1 MKSKTFFFGVL
12 IILGIYSLGGW
23 QIAHALNFDGEK
35 IKGLWYS
42 GIIGTLNIVAAFF
55 TIKLTINKEEKTFMK
70 AFFGGM
76 GIRVLILI
84 AVIVSIVKFLDIDQF
99 TFILSLLILYVLYQI
114 WEIWLINSYLR
125 KE

>member
-1 MKSKTFFFGVL
+1 MKSKTFFIGVL
-12 IILGIYSLGGW
+12 VVLGIYSLAGW
-23 QIAHALNFDGEK
+23 QIADAFQFSEEK

-42 GIIGTLNIVAAFF
+42 GIIGTLNIVVAFF
-55 TIKLTINKEEKTFMK
+55 TIKLTIKREAKTFMK
-70 AFFGGM
+70 MFFGGM
-76 GIRVLILI
+76 GARFLVLIV
-84 AVIVSIVKFLDIDQF
+84 VIISIVKFINIDQF

>member
-1 MKSKTFFFGVL
+1 MIV
-12 IILGIYSLGGW
+12 YSVGGW
-23 QIAHALNFDGEK
+23 QIAHALQFGQEK
-35 IKGLWYS
+35 IKSLLYS
-42 GIIGTLNIVAAFF
+42 GIIGTINIVAAFF
-55 TIKLTINKEEKTFMK
+55 TIKLTIEKEDKTFMK
-70 AFFGGM
+70 TFFGGM

-84 AVIVSIVKFLDIDQF
+84 AVIISIIKFLDIDQF